1 MKIYTNDQH
10 EIIGYEPN
18 YIPSNY
24 AHEYEVEN
32 NFLDRKSYTV
42 ACGYKYEP
50 QYELDFAE
58 DGSLQYDDQGN
69 PKYKL
74 DDEGQKI
81 FVGYGFFPFI
91 DTQVLARFQ
100 QEADQRAAELGTVR
114 QENTMLR
121 TAATFAAVTFSD
133 AQALAVKELYPDWD
147 DLPEGTH
154 LETGQR
160 VRYQGRLHKV
170 TTAHEK
176 QATWTPTDAPTLFEA
191 IDEAHT
197 GTLEDPIP
205 TAPNMEYYAGKY
217 YSEGGTVYRC
227 TRGTGIPIAQLPGT
241 LVGIYFEI
249 VEEV

>member
-1 MKIYTNDQH
+1 MVKIYTNQYH
-10 EIIGYEPN
+10 EIIGRDPDH
-18 YIPSNY
+18 IPK
-24 AHEYEVEN
+24 AFDHEYEI
-32 NFLDRKSYTV
+32 DDYGISYLPYV
-42 ACGYKYEP
+42 VLCGYMYEP
-50 QYELDFAE
+50 VYALDFDE
-58 DGSLQYDDQGN
+58 TGNMQYDDQGN
-69 PKYKL
+69 PIYKL
-74 DDEGQKI
+74 DDEGEKI
-81 FVGYGFFPFI
+81 LLGYSLRPFVDKNMLDRLKHYYDSNIKETKILHTAAAF
-91 DTQVLARFQ
+91 
-100 QEADQRAAELGTVR
+100 AAE
-114 QENTMLR
+114 
-121 TAATFAAVTFSD
+121 TFTDS
-133 AQALAVKELYPDWD
+133 QALAVKELYPDWD

-170 TTAHEK
+170 TTAHER

-205 TAPNMEYYAGKY
+205 ATPNMEYFEGKY

>member
-1 MKIYTNDQH
+1 MKIYANDWH

-18 YIPSNY
+18 YIPAEY
-24 AHEYEVEN
+24 AYEYEVRDD
-32 NFLDRKSYTV
+32 LLAGKSYTV
-42 ACGYKYEP
+42 VCGYKYEP

-69 PKYKL
+69 LEYKL

-91 DTQVLARFQ
+91 DVQVLDRFQ
-100 QEADQRAAELGTVR
+100 QEADQRATELGAVR
-114 QENTMLR
+114 KENTMFR
-121 TAATFAAVTFSD
+121 TAATFAAATFSD
-133 AQALAVKELYPDWD
+133 SQALAVKELYPDWGNI
-147 DLPEGTH
+147 PEGTH
-154 LETGQR
+154 LEIGQR
-160 VRYQGRLHKV
+160 VRYQDHLHKV

-176 QATWTPTDAPTLFEA
+176 QAAWTPTDAPTLFEA

-205 TAPNMEYYAGKY
+205 AAPNMEYYAGKY

-227 TRGTGIPIAQLPGT
+227 TRGTGIPIVQMPST
-241 LVGIYFEI
+241 LVGIYFKI